1 MATGNFEAFKT
12 SFYCLCGL
20 ATWLLDE
27 KLISCIIILI
37 TIISHLKTISFKTM
51 RYGGLKVLMVM
62 SIIVILPTTFY
73 IKNKRENAYK
83 ELSEKKTVWEGKF
96 AYSLKF

>member
-20 ATWLLDE
+20 VTWILDE
-27 KLISCIIILI
+27 KLVSSIIILI
-37 TIISHLKTISFKTM
+37 TIVTHLKTVSFKKVS
-51 RYGGLKVLMVM
+51 YGGFKLLIVTT
-62 SIIVILPTTFY
+62 IIVILPTTFY
-73 IKNKRENAYK
+73 IENKRENAYK
-83 ELSEKKTVWEGKF
+83 ELSEKKTVWEEKC